1 MELPKPS
8 LSVLAL
14 IGANLVP
21 LLGVLLLDWD
31 AAVIVL
37 LYWTENVVIGF
48 YNILRMTLVKV
59 DSPAFH
65 LGKLFTIPFF
75 CLHFG
80 GFCALHGL
88 FLLVFFDLGNG
99 VESLFPK
106 GPWSGQLLIL
116 QLMRSVVTSLWRNHP
131 EGMEWPVIFLFVSHG
146 ISFTQ
151 NYLGKGE
158 YAVWT
163 VAKLMTQPYKR
174 IVILHITIIAGGVPI
189 MMLGSPIPLLCILVF
204 LKLCVDISLHI
215 KEHKIRTD
223 DKQMIR

>member
-1 MELPKPS
+1 M
-8 LSVLAL
+8 LAL
-14 IGANLVP
+14 AGANLVP

-48 YNILRMTLVKV
+48 YNILRMALVKV
-59 DSPAFH
+59 DSPVLH
-65 LGKLFTIPFF
+65 LGKLLTIPFF

-88 FLLVFFDLGNG
+88 FLLVFFNLGNG
-99 VESLFPK
+99 MGSIFPK
-106 GPWSGQLLIL
+106 EPWPAQLVML
-116 QLMRSVVTSLWRNHP
+116 QLMGSVVTSLWRSHP
-131 EGMEWPVIFLFVSHG
+131 EGMEWPAVFLFVSHG
-146 ISFTQ
+146 ISFMQ
-151 NYLGKGE
+151 NYLGKRE

-204 LKLCVDISLHI
+204 LKLCVDIPLHI
-215 KEHKIRTD
+215 KEHKTR
-223 DKQMIR
+223 KFEESPVKGH

>member
-14 IGANLVP
+14 LGANLVP
-21 LLGVLLLDWD
+21 LLGVLVLDWD

-48 YNILRMTLVKV
+48 YNILRMTFVKV
-59 DSPAFH
+59 DSPVLH

-88 FLLVFFDLGNG
+88 FLLVFFNLGNG
-99 VESLFPK
+99 MQSIFPK
-106 GPWSGQLLIL
+106 EPWPAQLVFL
-116 QLMRSVVTSLWRNHP
+116 QLMGSVVRSLWRSHP

-146 ISFTQ
+146 ISFMQ
-151 NYLGKGE
+151 NYLGNRE
-158 YAVWT
+158 YALWT
-163 VAKLMTQPYKR
+163 VGKLMTQPYKR
-174 IVILHITIIAGGVPI
+174 IVILQITIIAGGVPT

-204 LKLCVDISLHI
+204 LKLCVDIPLHMN
-215 KEHKIRTD
+215 EHKIKTD
-223 DKQMIR
+223 DK